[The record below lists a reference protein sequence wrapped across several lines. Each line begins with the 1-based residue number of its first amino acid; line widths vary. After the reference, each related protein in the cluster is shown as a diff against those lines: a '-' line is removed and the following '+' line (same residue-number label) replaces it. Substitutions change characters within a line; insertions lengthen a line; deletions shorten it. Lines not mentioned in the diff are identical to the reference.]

1 MLKCKKQKNPRIS
14 KTEKLGFYE
23 LCKFGKSVTVHEVM
37 NYLVITDVPCKV
49 FLKYAVSE
57 CVAEFV
63 DDSVET
69 GFGGVRLPTAVKDT
83 HELITDL
90 SDLVIVQV
98 HSRYTV
104 VVVNSGVAH
113 APIGVVFD
121 GGVHEHF
128 NLTHV
133 LLGSVGESV
142 SVVSGVGEC
151 KDGADLANNL
161 GGQLNALCFNE
172 VAAHL
177 KVGLH
182 LVNEIVEL
190 DGVCE
195 SEHGRFVWYF
205 HNIGHVGREV
215 NTQWTLRQVSPL
227 TADTQIGETR
237 LSQHVHPLVRE
248 SVKLL
253 VHVLGVAYLLSE
265 HQLVTAFGS
274 DGDAVGALHVN
285 S

>member
-1 MLKCKKQKNPRIS
+1 M
-14 KTEKLGFYE
+14 
-23 LCKFGKSVTVHEVM
+23 
-37 NYLVITDVPCKV
+37 
-49 FLKYAVSE
+49 
-57 CVAEFV
+57 
-63 DDSVET
+63 
-69 GFGGVRLPTAVKDT
+69 
-83 HELITDL
+83 
-90 SDLVIVQV
+90 
-98 HSRYTV
+98 
-104 VVVNSGVAH
+104 
-113 APIGVVFD
+113 PIGVVLD
-121 GGVHEHF
+121 GSVHEHF

-133 LLGSVGESV
+133 VLGSVGESV

-215 NTQWTLRQVSPL
+215 NTQWTVRQAARSSPL
-227 TADTQIGETR
+227 TTT
-237 LSQHVHPLVRE
+237 
-248 SVKLL
+248 
-253 VHVLGVAYLLSE
+253 
-265 HQLVTAFGS
+265 S
-274 DGDAVGALHVN
+274 DGTRDTV
-285 S
+285 